1 MMKNII
7 EKFQICLVLSALL
20 FSSFVAACSGNDD
33 TVTPEITIPA
43 NILTDGMTFSKTGG
57 TSTLNIKSNVALEV
71 TSSAPEWCKVTAE
84 SSASS
89 SILKYTVMAEANT
102 DTSDREAKVT
112 VKAGGSEV
120 GSFTVK
126 QTAADGLIISNS
138 TSFDLPAAGGDV
150 SGVVET
156 NGDVQAVSDV
166 SWIKAVNTRAM
177 EDKIFKFTVS
187 PNPLGAREGHIS
199 FTLGSLTETVA
210 VKQGAGETGN
220 MESDARTL
228 AAKMY
233 AGINIGNTLEACDNK
248 NKIASETLWGNPK
261 VSEAYIKGLK
271 ALGFNAVR
279 IPCAWDYYIVNP
291 STYEIDAA
299 WLDRVSEV
307 VGYCVAN
314 DMYAIVNIHWDGGWL
329 EESITHGYSSEVD
342 AKQKAIWTQI
352 ANKLNAYD
360 EHLLF
365 AGCNEPNVE
374 NTAQMAVLKSYEQ
387 TFIDAV
393 RATGGNNAVRNL
405 IVQGP
410 STDIGKTDNLFGDMP
425 TDVVKDRLMVEVHYY
440 TPWTFCGLEKDEDW
454 GRMAYFW
461 GDYKVEG
468 SNRNA
473 TSGDMTEMSELFA
486 KMKSQFVDKGIPV
499 ILGEYG
505 AMVRTGLGENQEAHN
520 KSREQFNEVVTREA
534 KNHGMVPFFWDGGT
548 FAMIKR
554 ADGTIGDKYTY
565 DGIMRG
571 AKEGKYPF

>member
-1 MMKNII
+1 MKNTI
-7 EKFQICLVLSALL
+7 KRFQISLVLLALFL
-20 FSSFVAACSGNDD
+20 SSFVSACSSDD
-33 TVTPEITIPA
+33 ETVTPEITIPEK
-43 NILTDGMTFSKTGG
+43 ILMNGMTFSKVGG

-71 TSSAPEWCKVTAE
+71 TSSAPDWCKVTAE
-84 SSASS
+84 NSTSST
-89 SILKYTVMAEANT
+89 ILKYAVTTEANT
-102 DTSDREAKVT
+102 EPSDREANVM
-112 VKAGGSEV
+112 VKSGGSEV
-120 GSFTVK
+120 GHFIVK
-126 QTAADGLIISNS
+126 QTAADGL
-138 TSFDLPAAGGDV
+138 
-150 SGVVET
+150 VVESTTFPEKVPAEGGNYIVTLIT
-156 NGDVQAVSDV
+156 NGDVQVAVDSD
-166 SWIKAVNTRAM
+166 WIKEVSTRAAM
-177 EDKIFKFTVS
+177 SEAVKSFIVS
-187 PNPLGAREGHIS
+187 VNYGTARSGLITL
-199 FTLGSLTETVA
+199 TLGTLTETV
-210 VKQGAGETGN
+210 VVSQMAGQLPDEG
-220 MESDARTL
+220 MESDAMTL

-233 AGINIGNTLEACDNK
+233 AGWNLGNTLEA
-248 NKIASETLWGNPK
+248 IGGETAWGNPK
-261 VSEAYIKGLK
+261 VTAELIKSVK
-271 ALGFNAVR
+271 ELGFNAVR
-279 IPCAWDYYIVNP
+279 IPCSWDQYIEDGG
-291 STYEIDAA
+291 TYKVKDE
-299 WLDRVSEV
+299 WLNRVYEV
-307 VGYCVAN
+307 VGYCVSN

-329 EESITHGYSSEVD
+329 ENNCTADKQE
-342 AKQKAIWTQI
+342 ANNKKQKALWTQI
-352 ANKLNAYD
+352 ANKLNVYD

>member
-1 MMKNII
+1 MKNII
-7 EKFQICLVLSALL
+7 KRFQISLVLLALFL
-20 FSSFVAACSGNDD
+20 SSFVSACSSDD
-33 TVTPEITIPA
+33 ETVTPEITIPEK
-43 NILTDGMTFSKTGG
+43 ILMNGMTFSKVGG

-71 TSSAPEWCKVTAE
+71 TSSAPDWCKVTAE
-84 SSASS
+84 NSTSST
-89 SILKYTVMAEANT
+89 ILKYAVTTEANT
-102 DTSDREAKVT
+102 EPSDREANVM
-112 VKAGGSEV
+112 VKSGGSEV
-120 GSFTVK
+120 GHFIVK
-126 QTAADGLIISNS
+126 QTAADGL
-138 TSFDLPAAGGDV
+138 
-150 SGVVET
+150 VVESTTFPEKVPAEGGNYIVTLIT
-156 NGDVQAVSDV
+156 NGDVQVAVDSD
-166 SWIKAVNTRAM
+166 WIKEVSTRAAM
-177 EDKIFKFTVS
+177 SEAVKSFIVS
-187 PNPLGAREGHIS
+187 VNYGTARSGLITL
-199 FTLGSLTETVA
+199 TLGTLTETV
-210 VKQGAGETGN
+210 VVSQMAGQLPDEG
-220 MESDARTL
+220 MESDAMTL

-233 AGINIGNTLEACDNK
+233 AGWNLGNTLEA
-248 NKIASETLWGNPK
+248 IGGETAWGNPK
-261 VSEAYIKGLK
+261 VTAELIKSVK
-271 ALGFNAVR
+271 ELGFNAVR
-279 IPCAWDYYIVNP
+279 IPCSWDQYIEDGG
-291 STYEIDAA
+291 TYKVKDE
-299 WLDRVSEV
+299 WLNRVYEV
-307 VGYCVAN
+307 VGYCVSN

-329 EESITHGYSSEVD
+329 ENNCTADKQE
-342 AKQKAIWTQI
+342 ANNKKQKALWTQI
-352 ANKLNAYD
+352 ANKLNVYD

-505 AMVRTGLGENQEAHN
+505 AMWRTGLGENQEAHN